1 MADEVPDALERGSL
15 RPALGRRAARGL
27 VVTMGGQWGRLVLQ
41 TASTAVLARLLLPG
55 DFGLVAMVVAVTGL
69 AEQVKD
75 LGLAAATVQRDK
87 LEDRQVTGLFWVNA
101 ALGAVLAA
109 VVAACA
115 PLVAAFYGR
124 PELTGLTLVLAL
136 GFVAGGLSVQHAAL
150 LQRRLRFGALAT
162 SETGAFA
169 IGVVAA
175 VTAAAAGAGYWSL
188 AVLPLASAWART
200 VLLWAFCRWRP
211 GRPRRDAGIRE
222 LLSFGGG
229 VSTFNLLNY
238 VSRNAD
244 NVLIGKVSGAT
255 SLGLYSR
262 AYTLLLL
269 PLQQLNGPLASVA
282 VPVLSILRGE
292 PAKYRAFYRSAVG
305 GLALVGMPLVVLL
318 VVCAPEVI
326 AVLLGPG
333 WDGAVPIFR
342 ALGLAGVVHVV
353 GNTNGWIYVSWG
365 STGRMARWAL
375 VSRPLMVVSIAIG
388 LPWGPLGVA
397 VSYAVGQLVLAVP
410 GFANAVRGTPLTLGD
425 VGGAVWRPA
434 ALAAVT
440 GGVAAA
446 LQALVDGPPL
456 AVLAA
461 VGVPAVLVHAGL
473 TWAWRPTRE
482 SVRLVLAQRGRR

>member
-1 MADEVPDALERGSL
+1 M
-15 RPALGRRAARGL
+15 RPALGRRATRGL
-27 VVTMGGQWGRLVLQ
+27 AVTLGGQWGRLVLQ
-41 TASTAVLARLLLPG
+41 TLSTAVLARLLLPG

-101 ALGAVLAA
+101 ALGTVLAA
-109 VVAACA
+109 LVAACA

-124 PELTGLTLVLAL
+124 DELTGLTAVLAL

-150 LQRRLRFGALAT
+150 LQRRLRFGALAVC
-162 SETGAFA
+162 ETGSFA
-169 IGVVAA
+169 VGVVAA
-175 VTAAAAGAGYWSL
+175 IAAAEAGAGYWAL
-188 AVLPLASAWART
+188 AVLPLTAGWTRAA
-200 VLLWAFCRWRP
+200 LLWTFCRWRP
-211 GRPRRDAGIRE
+211 GSPRRGAGIRE
-222 LLSFGGG
+222 MLSFGGG

-238 VSRNAD
+238 ISRNAD

-282 VPVLSILRGE
+282 VPVLSILRAE

-318 VVCAPEVI
+318 VVCAPEVV
-326 AVLLGPG
+326 ALLLGPG
-333 WDGAVPIFR
+333 WDDAVPIFR

-375 VSRPLMVVSIAIG
+375 VSRPLMVASIAAG

-410 GFANAVRGTPLTLGD
+410 GFANAVRDTPLSLGD

-434 ALAAVT
+434 VLAAAT
-440 GGVAAA
+440 GAAA
-446 LQALVDGPPL
+446 TGLQALVDGPPL
-456 AVLAA
+456 VVLLAVCLPAA
-461 VGVPAVLVHAGL
+461 LTHAAL
-473 TWAWRPTRE
+473 TLAWRPTRE